1 MEMLNEP
8 NYLIKNV
15 IWIDQNNDKSE
26 NKGYLKHYS
35 ERLKDFSFTLV
46 TSVKEGYS
54 CLSKFK
60 FKLVYVIL
68 SGRLAE
74 EFLDIY
80 EENLQKLTILT
91 LNIIFCF
98 NGEYYKTKKY
108 ANDPFYNPGGVVTEF
123 EEVIKFLTKEDNLS
137 QKPNMNERNK
147 IYNYDNSRAFIFIP
161 KKIEN
166 ISLPIIFKKFSYR
179 FMDEYELEEFKNFI
193 YNNYSKGTDI
203 EELNF
208 FNVKLKIPYYLYSKI
223 FIRLYTMET
232 PFYRDL
238 NFSLSNGNYSEFN
251 QYIFT
256 LYYGLNRKILKD
268 CHEIF
273 LYRSTCINKNEYDNI
288 IKSSCRIVLTNIFMS
303 FTKNKK
309 IALTFMQTNSKLKNP
324 NLQSILFI
332 VNPLTQKNATV
343 TNIETEEF
351 SYFELEKEVLFLPF
365 SGFEI
370 VKIEEGKEYT
380 TMYLNYLNKYEKKVM
395 DYIDARSKDRAEDF
409 TKELLK
415 QSQSSIFKEII
426 SDKRF
431 KLIEDYRNKKN
442 VLWIDQYSRCKVYDN
457 YLNNYSAQLKKFYFE
472 RATTINEAYSILSNY
487 EFKMTYIIINDK
499 LSEKFFSEYINEI
512 KKLGVVTANIIFCDN
527 DSKCINKF
535 LNDPFINPGK
545 IVKDFSKVVNYLNA
559 DECGFNKILL
569 MNKTIDRS
577 FAGKYY
583 GNIFKDINENEI
595 SIPNKKINK
604 IVLNLPSKEA
614 INVFK
619 NFIYKYG
626 SNLLSKVVNPS
637 QEKLIDLPLFI
648 YPKFYMRMYGLETDF
663 YYDINKYLTN
673 QENDFGIFNTF
684 VTILYYGLSEKLLI
698 CNDEFPFYRGGV
710 ISKKEFTIIESN
722 YKSNKNFYYCKNFLS
737 FSKELDEANIFLSRN
752 LGCDNSLYPTKFIIE
767 KNLSGDNLMSNV
779 EMRHYS
785 GIATEQE
792 VLFLPLSSFKVTKI
806 EESLFKNKKIKII
819 KLDYVGIYNKP

>member
-1 MEMLNEP
+1 M
-8 NYLIKNV
+8 I
-15 IWIDQNNDKSE
+15 
-26 NKGYLKHYS
+26 
-35 ERLKDFSFTLV
+35 
-46 TSVKEGYS
+46 
-54 CLSKFK
+54 
-60 FKLVYVIL
+60 
-68 SGRLAE
+68 
-74 EFLDIY
+74 
-80 EENLQKLTILT
+80 
-91 LNIIFCF
+91 
-98 NGEYYKTKKY
+98 
-108 ANDPFYNPGGVVTEF
+108 
-123 EEVIKFLTKEDNLS
+123 
-137 QKPNMNERNK
+137 ERNK

-161 KKIEN
+161 KNIEN
-166 ISLPIIFKKFSYR
+166 ISLPIILKKFSSR
-179 FMDEYELEEFKNFI
+179 FIDEYELEEFKKFI
-193 YNNYSKGTDI
+193 YNNYSKDI
-203 EELNF
+203 NKDEINF
-208 FNVKLKIPYYLYSKI
+208 FCVKLKIPYYLYSKI
-223 FIRLYTMET
+223 FIRLYTMGT

-238 NFSLSNGNYSEFN
+238 NHSLKNGNYSEFN

-273 LYRSTCINKNEYDNI
+273 LYRSACINKNEYDNI
-288 IKSSCRIVLTNIFMS
+288 INSSCRIVLTNMFMS
-303 FTKNKK
+303 FTNDKK
-309 IALTFMQTNSKLKNP
+309 IALTFMQTNSRLNNP
-324 NLQSILFI
+324 NLKSILFI

-351 SYFELEKEVLFLPF
+351 SFFELEKEVLFLPF

-370 VKIEEGKEYT
+370 IKIEEGEEYT
-380 TMYLNYLNKYEKKVM
+380 TIYLNYLNKYEKKVM
-395 DYIDARSKDRAEDF
+395 DYIDARSKDRVEDF

-415 QSQSSIFKEII
+415 QSKSSIFKEII

-487 EFKMTYIIINDK
+487 EFKMIYIIINDK

-527 DSKCINKF
+527 ESKCINKF
-535 LNDPFINPGK
+535 LNDSFINPGK
-545 IVKDFSKVVNYLNA
+545 IVTDFSNVVNYLNA

-569 MNKTIDRS
+569 MNKTIDRA

-583 GNIFKDINENEI
+583 GNIFKDINKNEI
-595 SIPNKKINK
+595 SIPNKKIKK

-614 INVFK
+614 INIFK

-673 QENDFGIFNTF
+673 QENDFGIFNIF

-710 ISKKEFTIIESN
+710 ISKKEFQIIESN

-737 FSKELDEANIFLSRN
+737 FSKELDEANKFLSRN

-806 EESLFKNKKIKII
+806 EDSLFKNKKIKII